1 MYPLLRCVDGVVVVG
16 GAGVRVGQYAL
27 LSLLRLSVQLVV
39 AVVAVA
45 VVVAAVADARVDAV
59 VPWRPAIVRERAIVR
74 ESAAAPARD
83 RRVLEIWPRAV
94 VPARETNRRND
105 AASTAA
111 FPVDCEVP
119 VGVDVDDAVGGG
131 GVICSRWRCWS
142 VVVVLQRTSRGGQC
156 HCCFRCCRCWECDG
170 CCCCCCAS

>member
-1 MYPLLRCVDGVVVVG
+1 MYPLLRCVDGVVVG
-16 GAGVRVGQYAL
+16 GVVRVGQHAL
-27 LSLLRLSVQLVV
+27 MSPLRLSAQLVV
-39 AVVAVA
+39 VVVDVA
-45 VVVAAVADARVDAV
+45 VVVVDARVDAA
-59 VPWRPAIVRERAIVR
+59 VPWRPANVRERAIVR

-94 VPARETNRRND
+94 VPVRETNTRND

-131 GVICSRWRCWS
+131 GVICSRWR
-142 VVVVLQRTSRGGQC
+142 LR
-156 HCCFRCCRCWECDG
+156 
-170 CCCCCCAS
+170 